1 MPYDDP
7 PPIPARPPPPR
18 LPVEQARAGTAART
32 SVSLVPPRS
41 RTRSAPAAARPA
53 AATGLSY
60 GVERA
65 TLDNGLRVVLSPD
78 PSSPVVAVAVYYDV
92 GMRSEPEGRTGFAH
106 LFEHLMFQGSA
117 SLGKTEHFTYVQGNG
132 GTLNG
137 STHVDYTNYFEVMP
151 SSATELALFLE
162 ADRMR
167 SVAVTQD
174 NLDNQIAV
182 VQNEIRVNVLNR
194 PYGAFPWLNIPPVL
208 FDDFANS
215 HNGYGD
221 FVDLESSTVQDAK
234 QFFDRYYAPG
244 NAVLTVVGDIDTAQ
258 VLGWVK
264 QHFGDI
270 EARSVP
276 ERPSFAEPLPQQER
290 RAVAYDQLVPAPA
303 VAMAWRVPDPADLD
317 TYLPY
322 VVLAEVLT
330 DGDASRLQERML
342 LEDRSATSISGYL
355 GLLGDPLDARDPTPF
370 LLEVHHPQETSLE
383 TVVTTVDDELER
395 LATGGLLPGEL
406 DRTVARMSSRYLR
419 EVDSVLGRATA
430 MSVFEQQRGRA
441 ELVNE
446 LPDLL
451 RQVTAEAVQ
460 AAAATLTPTTRTL
473 LELRPGSEA

>member
-1 MPYDDP
+1 MP
-7 PPIPARPPPPR
+7 PPAKS
-18 LPVEQARAGTAART
+18 AAR
-32 SVSLVPPRS
+32 
-41 RTRSAPAAARPA
+41 RTPATGRAPAKA
-53 AATGLSY
+53 AASDY
-60 GVERA
+60 RVERF
-65 TLDNGLRVVLSPD
+65 TLDNGLRVLLSPD

-117 SLGKTEHFTYVQGNG
+117 SLGKTEHFTHVQGNG

-137 STHVDYTNYFEVMP
+137 STHVDYTNYYEVMP
-151 SSATELALFLE
+151 SAATELALFLE

-194 PYGAFPWLNIPPVL
+194 PYGGFPWLLVPPVL
-208 FDDFANS
+208 FGDFANS

-221 FVDLESSTVQDAK
+221 FVDLESSTLEDA
-234 QFFDRYYAPG
+234 QGFFDRYYAPG
-244 NAVLTVVGDIDTAQ
+244 NAVLTVVGDLDVAQ
-258 VLGWVK
+258 VTAWVQ

-270 EARSVP
+270 PARAVP
-276 ERPSFAEPLPQQER
+276 ERPSFAEPLPTEER
-290 RAVAYDQLVPAPA
+290 RATVHDRLAPAPA
-303 VAMAWRVPDPADLD
+303 VALAWRVPDPQDLA

-342 LEDRSATSISGYL
+342 LQDRTATHISGYL
-355 GLLGDPLDARDPTPF
+355 GLLGDPLDARDPTPL
-370 LLEVHHPQETSLE
+370 LLEVHHPESTPLE
-383 TVVTTVDDELER
+383 TVLATVEQEIDR
-395 LATGGLLPGEL
+395 LATGGLPQAEL
-406 DRTVARMSSRYLR
+406 DRTVARMTARYLR
-419 EVDSVLGRATA
+419 EIDSVLGRATTMA
-430 MSVFEQQRGRA
+430 VFEQQRDRA

-446 LPDLL
+446 LPGLL

-460 AAAATLTPTTRTL
+460 AAAATLTKDTRTV
-473 LELRPGSEA
+473 LELRPGGAA

>member
-1 MPYDDP
+1 
-7 PPIPARPPPPR
+7 
-18 LPVEQARAGTAART
+18 
-32 SVSLVPPRS
+32 
-41 RTRSAPAAARPA
+41 
-53 AATGLSY
+53 
-60 GVERA
+60 
-65 TLDNGLRVVLSPD
+65 VLSPD
-78 PSSPVVAVAVYYDV
+78 ASSPVVAVAVYYDV
-92 GMRSEPEGRTGFAH
+92 GMRSEPQGRTGFAH

-117 SLGKTEHFTYVQGNG
+117 SLGKTEHFTHVQGNG

-137 STHVDYTNYFEVMP
+137 STHVDYTNYYEVMP

-194 PYGAFPWLNIPPVL
+194 PYGGFPWLLVPPVM

-221 FVDLESSTVQDAK
+221 FVDLESSTIEDAK
-234 QFFDRYYAPG
+234 EFFDRYYAPG

-258 VLGWVK
+258 VLGWVE

-270 EARSVP
+270 ASRAVP
-276 ERPSFAEPLPQQER
+276 ERPSFAEPLPTEER
-290 RAVAYDQLVPAPA
+290 RATAYDALAPTPA
-303 VAMAWRVPDPADLD
+303 VAMAWRVPDPADLQ

-342 LEDRSATSISGYL
+342 LEDRSATSIGGYL
-355 GLLGDPLDARDPTPF
+355 GLLGDPLDAREPTPF
-370 LLEVHHPQETSLE
+370 LLEVHHPEQTSLE
-383 TVVTTVDDELER
+383 TVVATVDSELAR
-395 LATGGLLPGEL
+395 LTSDGLQPAEL
-406 DRTVARMSSRYLR
+406 DRTVARMTSRYLR
-419 EVDSVLGRATA
+419 EVDSVLGRATTMA
-430 MSVFEQQRGRA
+430 VFEQQRDRA

-451 RQVTAEAVQ
+451 RQVTAELVQ
-460 AAAATLTPTTRTL
+460 AAAATLSPATRTL
-473 LELRPGSEA
+473 LELRPGSSA

>member
-1 MPYDDP
+1 M
-7 PPIPARPPPPR
+7 
-18 LPVEQARAGTAART
+18 Q
-32 SVSLVPPRS
+32 
-41 RTRSAPAAARPA
+41 
-53 AATGLSY
+53 
-60 GVERA
+60 RA
-65 TLDNGLRVVLSPD
+65 TLGNGLRVVVSPD

-137 STHVDYTNYFEVMP
+137 STHVDYTNYYEVMP

-194 PYGAFPWLNIPPVL
+194 PYGGFPWLKVPPLL
-208 FDDFANS
+208 FADFANS

-221 FVDLESSTVQDAK
+221 FVDLESSTLEDARG
-234 QFFDRYYAPG
+234 FFERYYAPS
-244 NAVLTVVGDIDTAQ
+244 NAVLSVAGDVDVQQ
-258 VLGWVK
+258 VLGWAE

-270 EARSVP
+270 PDRPVP
-276 ERPSFAEPLPQQER
+276 ERPSFSEPLPTGPR
-290 RAVAYDQLVPAPA
+290 RAVEHDELAPAPA
-303 VAMAWRVPDPADLD
+303 VALAWRVPDPADLEG
-317 TYLPY
+317 YLPY

-370 LLEVHHPQETSLE
+370 LLEVHHPEQTPVDTVLATVEQEIA
-383 TVVTTVDDELER
+383 R
-395 LATGGLLPGEL
+395 LATDGLDAAEL
-406 DRTVARMSSRYLR
+406 DRTVARMSARYLR
-419 EVDSVLGRATA
+419 EVDSVLGRATTMA
-430 MSVFEQQRGRA
+430 VFDQQRDRA
-441 ELVNE
+441 ERVNE
-446 LPDLL
+446 LPALL
-451 RQVTAEAVQ
+451 RTVTAQAVQ
-460 AAAATLTPTTRTL
+460 AAAATLTPQTRTV
-473 LELRPGSEA
+473 LELRPGKAS